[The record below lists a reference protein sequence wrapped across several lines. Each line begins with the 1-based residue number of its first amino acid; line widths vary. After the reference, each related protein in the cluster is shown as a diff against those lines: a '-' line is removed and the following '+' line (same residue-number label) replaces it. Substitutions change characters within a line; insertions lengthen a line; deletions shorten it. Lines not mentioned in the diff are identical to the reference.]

1 MSSLIALVSLSFVTG
16 VGPSS
21 TIRASS
27 VQSAQ
32 AGPCAAH
39 VGPYAASVVRS
50 VLMSID
56 SDLPALG
63 VEGDEV
69 GDGAGTTV
77 SAAATVSENLV
88 CVWERG
94 ICDAPKARPPR
105 AWHG

>member
-1 MSSLIALVSLSFVTG
+1 LIPLVSFTFVTS

-21 TIRASS
+21 TMRAAS

-39 VGPYAASVVRS
+39 VGLCAASVVRN
-50 VLMSID
+50 VLMSIE

-69 GDGAGTTV
+69 DGGGGTTV
-77 SAAATVSENLV
+77 SAATTVSESRV
-88 CVWERG
+88 CV
-94 ICDAPKARPPR
+94 
-105 AWHG
+105 